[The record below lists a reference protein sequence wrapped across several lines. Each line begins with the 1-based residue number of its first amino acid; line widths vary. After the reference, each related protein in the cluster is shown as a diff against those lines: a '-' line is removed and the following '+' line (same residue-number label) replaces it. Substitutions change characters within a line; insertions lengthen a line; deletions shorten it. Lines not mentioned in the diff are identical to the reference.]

1 VRPEKKHNS
10 RERRKTETS
19 KPKGTIGKRKKL
31 EEGKSDEE
39 WKSLVKRKSQ
49 RRGSGLLREF
59 AWYVCIVVWY
69 GYVYVFQ
76 YRGAA
81 VAGSIQPCLP
91 YALLQGI

>member
-1 VRPEKKHNS
+1 MRPEKKHNS

-69 GYVYVFQ
+69 GYVIVFQ
-76 YRGAA
+76 
-81 VAGSIQPCLP
+81 
-91 YALLQGI
+91 